1 MANRSHK
8 QGYLGCSPV
17 LREVILSTQ
26 FGAVATKEKTCFT
39 SFITEADAVKLE
51 IFDHLEDQNPL
62 IIQLEGSGPIYSQ
75 TITGDL
81 QGKYYQYRIKRSGK
95 WLVVQDPWALSMTK
109 NSEKAMICDHQRLK
123 PEGFD
128 NHNRPQALSRTESIL
143 YETHI
148 IDTTVKETSHQYKG
162 KYLGLSERGT
172 VNSKGEKTGLD
183 HLVELGITH
192 LHILPLH
199 DMGSVDEV
207 KGGYN
212 WGYDPMYYLCPEGVY
227 ATNPVDGRVRVLEM
241 KQMVKAI
248 HEAGLHVVL
257 DVVYNHTYVHETHP
271 FELMAPG
278 WYFRKNKDNSFSNG
292 SGCGNETASESP
304 IFQRLVLDSLS
315 VYLKDYQV
323 DGFRFDLLALHD
335 TDFVKRMEAHVKAIN
350 PSAILYGEP
359 WMGGKSTLSRSKQF
373 RQGSQKGM
381 AFAVFN
387 DHIRNAIKGDNDGV
401 KKGFVSGGQRKEL
414 EILKGIVGGIA
425 YDETIN
431 DYCFRA
437 GEAVNYVSCHDNLC
451 LLDKLTQVH
460 PNEAMAV
467 LAKRNLMALN
477 IVLWSFGT
485 PFIQGGTELLRTKYG
500 DHNSFIS
507 GDDINGIQWDRKSEY
522 LGHFKAVK
530 ASIALRKS
538 IALLKEEDPEIIK
551 RCFKPLYNHGS
562 LIAYSI
568 AAGGEHYYFAHNA
581 GQKPVTVK
589 EVLDIDAECLDLL
602 YDSEAFLQE
611 GEYIENSHWLTS
623 LNSKVW
629 LVKKDRKI

>member
-1 MANRSHK
+1 MGNRSHK
-8 QGYLGCSPV
+8 QGYLGCSAV
-17 LREVILSTQ
+17 LREVIMSTQ

-51 IFDHLEDQNPL
+51 IFDHLEDDNPL
-62 IIQLEGSGPIYSQ
+62 IIQLDGSGPIYSQ

-81 QGKYYQYRIKRSGK
+81 QGKYYQYRIKRLGK
-95 WLVVQDPWALSMTK
+95 WIVVQDPWALSMTK
-109 NSEKAMICDHQRLK
+109 NSEKAMICDHQRLMPAGFENHKK
-123 PEGFD
+123 PMS
-128 NHNRPQALSRTESIL
+128 LSRTESIL

-212 WGYDPMYYLCPEGVY
+212 WGYDPMYYLSPEGVY

-241 KQMVKAI
+241 KQMVKEI

-278 WYFRKNKDNSFSNG
+278 WYFRKNKDNSYSNG

-335 TDFVKRMEAHVKAIN
+335 IDFVKRMEAHVKAIK

-359 WMGGKSTLSRSKQF
+359 WMGGKSTLSKSKQF

-381 AFAVFN
+381 AFSVFN

-401 KKGFVSGGQRKEL
+401 KKGFVSGGQRKES
-414 EILKGIVGGIA
+414 EIIKGIVGGIEYGEA
-425 YDETIN
+425 IKDF
-431 DYCFRA
+431 CFRA

-451 LLDKLTQVH
+451 LLDKLMKVH
-460 PNEAMAV
+460 PNESMAV
-467 LAKRNLMALN
+467 IAKRNLLALN

-507 GDDINGIQWDRKSEY
+507 GDEVNGIQWDRKSEF
-522 LGHFKAVK
+522 LPHFKGVK
-530 ASIALRKS
+530 DSIVLRKS
-538 IALLKEEDPEIIK
+538 LAILKEEDPEIIK
-551 RCFKPLYNHGS
+551 RCFKPLYNHGG
-562 LIAYSI
+562 LIAYAIEEKS
-568 AAGGEHYYFAHNA
+568 HMYYFAHNA
-581 GQKPVTVK
+581 TQKAITTQEALQIDSEK
-589 EVLDIDAECLDLL
+589 LDVL
-602 YDSEAFLQE
+602 YDSEAYGLNAS
-611 GEYIENSHWLTS
+611 YVENKKNISGLS
-623 LNSKVW
+623 SKVW
-629 LVKKDRKI
+629 ICKKD